1 MMNERLAH
9 SKVLLV
15 AILSCAA
22 LSGAAYCDTVQA
34 SLQPPNAR
42 KAAPVFKLSDSSG
55 KTVRLS
61 DYRGKIV
68 LLNFWA
74 TDCGG
79 CRLEIP
85 WFVDLDSAYK
95 GKGVAL
101 IGVSMDISYEDLKN
115 ATEAWTKVN
124 PFVRTHQMNYSILM
138 GDEET
143 TKQYDLEALP
153 ATYLLDQ
160 SGRIAGTYVGLIN
173 EQNVKANIDTLLR
186 EQHSAH

>member
-1 MMNERLAH
+1 VTNERLPH
-9 SKVLLV
+9 SKIPLLAVLV
-15 AILSCAA
+15 CAA
-22 LSGAAYCDTVQA
+22 ITCAADSETIQA
-34 SLQPPNAR
+34 SLRPPNAR
-42 KAAPVFKLSDSSG
+42 KAAPVFTLSDASG
-55 KTVRLS
+55 KAVRLS
-61 DYRGKIV
+61 DYRGKVV

-95 GKGVAL
+95 DKGVAL
-101 IGVSMDISYEDLKN
+101 IGVSMDVSYEDLKN
-115 ATEAWTKVN
+115 ATEAWTRVN

-138 GDEET
+138 GDEQT

-160 SGRIAGTYVGLIN
+160 SGRIAATYVGLIN
-173 EQNVKANIDTLLR
+173 EQNVKTNIDALLR
-186 EQHSAH
+186 EQHSAR